1 MKRTVLAGKAR
12 LNFAALIRYL
22 KFLKRLKWID
32 FTSDSGSLVSITN
45 IGRSF
50 QKLLEKE
57 ENPPDLSEE
66 VLEKLVAAS
75 EQENMRR
82 KGGDTGSASR
92 PSSCLFCGKPI
103 KARAVR
109 KEIEG
114 ETFSFDRRECATLFM
129 KFRHLYG
136 KEFLQ

>member
-12 LNFAALIRYL
+12 LNYAALIRYL
-22 KFLKRLKWID
+22 KFLRRLKWVD
-32 FTSDSGSLVSITN
+32 FTSDSGSLISITN

-57 ENPPDLSEE
+57 DSPPDLSEE
-66 VLEKLVAAS
+66 VLERLLTVS
-75 EQENMRR
+75 QEENIVKN
-82 KGGDTGSASR
+82 KGKDTGRASR
-92 PSSCLFCGKPI
+92 LSCLFCGKPI
-103 KARAVR
+103 KARPIT

-114 ETFSFDRRECATLFM
+114 ETFSFDKRECATLFM